1 MSRWSKALSLRFM
14 SALFVALACFAL
26 AFLSIFAASCGNT
39 GPARVRFVHAIEDA
53 GAMDVDINGSQ
64 DFVDISFLGVLPNQP
79 GYTSVPSGNDTLEA
93 FATGTSTEVFTSTL
107 GLGASVDYSVVATGF
122 SKTGTD
128 GSNVVLLSIPDNT
141 PTPPA
146 ADVGFRVIHASP
158 SGPTVDVYIELNPS
172 NGPVAPIAI
181 QGLAYTQ
188 ASKYVFLVYNPDND
202 QPPPGFT
209 VYVTQSGSL
218 TPIIAE
224 PINPGALGAVRTLV
238 LTDVQ
243 NGNPPAM
250 SSSFLELSD
259 AN

>member
-1 MSRWSKALSLRFM
+1 
-14 SALFVALACFAL
+14 
-26 AFLSIFAASCGNT
+26 
-39 GPARVRFVHAIEDA
+39 
-53 GAMDVDINGSQ
+53 
-64 DFVDISFLGVLPNQP
+64 
-79 GYTSVPSGNDTLEA
+79 
-93 FATGTSTEVFTSTL
+93 
-107 GLGASVDYSVVATGF
+107 
-122 SKTGTD
+122 
-128 GSNVVLLSIPDNT
+128 
-141 PTPPA
+141 
-146 ADVGFRVIHASP
+146 
-158 SGPTVDVYIELNPS
+158 
-172 NGPVAPIAI
+172 VAPIAI